1 MLKKILIHISKII
14 VNVMKNLLI
23 VFFLLSTFLLSA
35 QQNVELQAPIPLDPK
50 VSKGILENG
59 MTYYV
64 RANDEPQNRAE
75 LMLVVKVGSVD
86 EDEDQLG
93 LAHFAEHMAF
103 NGTKNFPKHELINYF
118 ESIGMEFGPEINAY
132 TSFDETVYMLKVPLD
147 SALYMDKGLQVLYDW
162 ASQIID
168 SNEEIEN
175 ERGVILEEMRI
186 LRNANFRM
194 QQEWFP
200 VYFGNSRY
208 ASRYPI
214 GTQEIIKN

>member
-14 VNVMKNLLI
+14 ANIMKNLLI

-86 EDEDQLG
+86 EDEDQQG

-103 NGTKNFPKHELINYF
+103 NGTKNFPKNELINYF

-147 SALYMDKGLQVLYDW
+147 SSLYLEKGLQVLYDW
-162 ASQIID
+162 ASQITD
-168 SNEEIEN
+168 SDEEIN
-175 ERGVILEEMRI
+175 KERGVIREEWRGG
-186 LRNANFRM
+186 RNAQFRM
-194 QQEWFP
+194 QQEWLP
-200 VYFGNSRY
+200 VFLHDSKY
-208 ASRYPI
+208 AA
-214 GTQEIIKN
+214 